1 MSQAHD
7 ALRTLLGT
15 VPLAEL
21 SNDQQRTTFEAILQ
35 RLVSVSDLETELKS
49 LYKVRDFSDFA
60 TLLLWLV
67 NRAEKEGGFQ
77 LGPGDASLVLSSFR
91 AAIGGVVPPSASP
104 SPSLGADDPFAAFGG
119 GAVQSG
125 GEEQPSSL
133 EGFFSES
140 SSNQQ
145 DSPGPAAAAP
155 ADSGDE
161 KEFSAL
167 LEQFVEAM
175 QSGEDAR
182 VALLERVV
190 AVCSIVG
197 SGEFADDY
205 KEYCR
210 YMTEFLSYI
219 SENQYLDDVR
229 VMNILSNVSSP
240 VSQWAN
246 TAPTERQGL
255 LEEGIAP
262 LRDFKSLFE

>member
-1 MSQAHD
+1 MNHAHE

-21 SNDQQRTTFEAILQ
+21 SNDQQRTTFEALRQ
-35 RLVSVSDLETELKS
+35 RLVSVADLETELRS
-49 LYKVRDFSDFA
+49 LYKVRNFSDFA
-60 TLLLWLV
+60 TTLLWIA
-67 NRAEKEGGFQ
+67 NRTEKEGGFQ
-77 LGPGDASLVLSSFR
+77 VDPGDTYLVLSSFR
-91 AAIGGVVPPSASP
+91 AAMGGVVPPSALQAP
-104 SPSLGADDPFAAFGG
+104 APDAGDPFAAFGVG
-119 GAVQSG
+119 GTEQSTL
-125 GEEQPSSL
+125 EEHPSSL
-133 EGFFSES
+133 EGFFPETP
-140 SSNQQ
+140 SNQQ
-145 DSPGPAAAAP
+145 EPPGTPTV
-155 ADSGDE
+155 SGDE

-182 VALLERVV
+182 ITLLERVV
-190 AVCSIVG
+190 AVCSLVG
-197 SGEFADDY
+197 TGEFADDY

-210 YMTEFLSYI
+210 YLSEFLSYI

-246 TAPTERQGL
+246 TAPTERQGV